1 MKKMKY
7 ILILMAVSLSF
18 AACGD
23 DAEDMP
29 ERLSDVSNEFVL
41 PTPTKLTN
49 AERDAIQ
56 AKREIYNETYG
67 D

>member
-1 MKKMKY
+1 MKY
-7 ILILMAVSLSF
+7 ILILMVASLSF

-41 PTPTKLTN
+41 PTPAKLTN
-49 AERDAIQ
+49 AERDAILL
-56 AKREIYNETYG
+56 KREVYNEIYG